1 MGRILIRFNEN
12 QVSEPIA
19 AQIIIEYKVPMAI
32 LSAHINSKGGEILA
46 EVPDNVE
53 EKIVNAFRKRGV
65 TVQVPR
71 LIEVDS
77 EKCFSCGS
85 CVALCPVEAISMDKD
100 LTVQFDKEK
109 CVGSTCS
116 ICVDACPARAI
127 KSLKPNGNGQTTK
140 NKVKKVDREPVQRKL
155 HR

>member
-1 MGRILIRFNEN
+1 MGRILIRFNED

-32 LSAHINSKGGEILA
+32 LSAHINNKGGEILA
-46 EVPDNVE
+46 EIPDQMQKEVVE
-53 EKIVNAFRKRGV
+53 AFRRRGV
-65 TVQVPR
+65 SVIVPK

-85 CVALCPVEAISMDKD
+85 CVALCPVEAISTATDK
-100 LTVQFDKEK
+100 TVEFDKEK
-109 CVGSTCS
+109 CLGSTCS

-127 KSLKPNGNGQTTK
+127 KSIKPNGDSR
-140 NKVKKVDREPVQRKL
+140 VKRT
-155 HR
+155 